1 MIYIGADHRG
11 FELKEFL
18 KERLK
23 IHNYDF
29 EDIGAHQFD
38 PNDDYPQIALKVAQK
53 VASLQQSAS
62 IPQQSAS
69 SPREVSISPHIS
81 SPHKSAHKGI
91 LICGSGIGVCF
102 AANKVKGIRAG
113 LGVNPEIIKAAREDD
128 DINVLC
134 LPSDFIESEE
144 AWKIV
149 EVFLNTEF
157 IEKEKFIRRI
167 KEVEEFEKHSN

>member
-23 IHNYDF
+23 THNYDF

-38 PNDDYPQIALKVAQK
+38 PNDDYPQIAFKVAQK
-53 VASLQQSAS
+53 VAS
-62 IPQQSAS
+62 PQQSALNQCEARIQGC
-69 SPREVSISPHIS
+69 PVHR
-81 SPHKSAHKGI
+81 GI

-113 LGVNPEIIKAAREDD
+113 LGVNPEIIKAARKDD

-157 IEKEKFIRRI
+157 IEKERFIRRI